1 MTSAVTERAGAFVAE
16 RLPDARALAARV
28 AALVDRPDEFVA
40 ELQSGY
46 ARLADPAYLATL
58 RQMTPGLGAAQG
70 IRTPLAAPVHSR
82 VRSACRHRPDV
93 ALWLAERLARE
104 PDLEMRTVACTLL
117 RVSLEHDPERSWQLI
132 RRFSRTAD
140 NWIAVDTLA
149 GVAGLGILL
158 EPFRWAELE
167 QLVYSPSPWERRF
180 VGSTVASLPFEVIP
194 ADRHR
199 LAESPALGLIG
210 ELLGDSDENVQRAL
224 AWALRS
230 WQRVDAGGV
239 ARFLEVE
246 ASRAAVDRDGHRAW
260 VIRDALP
267 AIDRAGAATIR
278 ARLAGV
284 RRDPGAGS
292 TSKASRAAAA
302 FADVMAASP
311 ASGQPAT
318 AADRHIERSATE

>member
-16 RLPDARALAARV
+16 RLPQARTLAARV
-28 AALVDRPDEFVA
+28 AGLVDRPEEFVA
-40 ELQSGY
+40 ELHAGY
-46 ARLADPAYLATL
+46 ARLADPAYLVTL
-58 RQMTPGLGAAQG
+58 RQITPGLGAAQG

-82 VRSACRHRPDV
+82 VRSACRRRPDV
-93 ALWLAERLARE
+93 ALWLAERLERE

-132 RRFSRTAD
+132 RRLSRTAD

-149 GVAGLGILL
+149 GVAGFGILL

-180 VGSTVASLPFEVIP
+180 VGSTVASLPFEVVP

-199 LAESPALGLIG
+199 LSGSPALDLVG
-210 ELLGDSDENVQRAL
+210 ELLGDADENVQRAL

-230 WQRVDAGGV
+230 WHRVDAAAV
-239 ARFLEVE
+239 ERFLEDE
-246 ASRAAVDRDGHRAW
+246 ASRAAADRDGHRAW

-267 AIDRAGAATIR
+267 AIDRTLAASIRVRVAGA
-278 ARLAGV
+278 
-284 RRDPGAGS
+284 RRDPRAGS
-292 TSKASRAAAA
+292 SSKASRAAAA
-302 FADVMAASP
+302 FADLMAASP
-311 ASGQPAT
+311 ASGQPAAT
-318 AADRHIERSATE
+318 ADRHIERSPTE

>member
-1 MTSAVTERAGAFVAE
+1 MTSAITERAGAVVAE
-16 RLPDARALAARV
+16 RLPEARALAARV
-28 AALVDRPDEFVA
+28 AAQADRPEEFVA
-40 ELQSGY
+40 ELRSGY

-58 RQMTPGLGAAQG
+58 RQVTPGLGAALG
-70 IRTPLAAPVHSR
+70 IRAPLAAPVHSR

-93 ALWLAERLARE
+93 ALWLAERLERE

-132 RRFSRTAD
+132 RRLSRAAD

-180 VGSTVASLPFEVIP
+180 VGSTIASLPFEVVP

-199 LAESPALGLIG
+199 LAESPALDLVG
-210 ELLGDSDENVQRAL
+210 ELLGDSDQNVQRAL
-224 AWALRS
+224 AWALRN
-230 WQRVDAGGV
+230 WHRVDARGV
-239 ARFLEVE
+239 ERFLDLQ
-246 ASRAAVDRDGHRAW
+246 ASRAAADRDGSRAW

-267 AIDRAGAATIR
+267 AIDRAGAAAIR
-278 ARLAGV
+278 ARVAGL

-292 TSKASRAAAA
+292 TSAASRATAA
-302 FADVMAASP
+302 FADLMAASP
-311 ASGQPAT
+311 AFGRPST
-318 AADRHIERSATE
+318 TADRHIERSPSE

>member
-16 RLPDARALAARV
+16 RLPQARELAARV
-28 AALVDRPDEFVA
+28 AALVDRPEEFVA
-40 ELQSGY
+40 ELDAGY

-93 ALWLAERLARE
+93 ALWLAERLERE

-132 RRFSRTAD
+132 RRLSRTAD

-180 VGSTVASLPFEVIP
+180 VGSTIASLPFEVIP

-199 LAESPALGLIG
+199 LADSPALDLVG
-210 ELLGDSDENVQRAL
+210 ELLGDPDENVQRAL

-230 WQRVDAGGV
+230 WYRVDGAAV
-239 ARFLEVE
+239 ERFLDDE
-246 ASRAAVDRDGHRAW
+246 ASRTAAGRDGHRAW

-267 AIDRAGAATIR
+267 AIDRARAAAIR
-278 ARLAGV
+278 TRIAGL
-284 RRDPGAGS
+284 RRDPRAAS
-292 TSKASRAAAA
+292 TSRASRAAAA
-302 FADVMAASP
+302 FADLMAASP
-311 ASGQPAT
+311 ASGKPEAT
-318 AADRHIERSATE
+318 ADRHIERSPTE